1 METIKDI
8 NRLLS
13 LPQNASDILGFRFD
27 LGDGRE
33 LIVEKWTPSVTNDDQ
48 VVKVSIEGVIEFK
61 RDPITARGQ

>member
-1 METIKDI
+1 MATITEL

-13 LPQNASDILGFRFD
+13 LPTDKLD

-33 LIVEKWTPSVTNDDQ
+33 LIVQKWTPSVNNEDQ

-61 RDPITARGQ
+61 DDD